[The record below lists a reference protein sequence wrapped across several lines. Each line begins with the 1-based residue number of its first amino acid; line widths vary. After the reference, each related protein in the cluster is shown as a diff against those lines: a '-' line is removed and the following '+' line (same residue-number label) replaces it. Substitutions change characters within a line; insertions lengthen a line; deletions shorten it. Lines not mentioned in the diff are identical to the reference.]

1 MNSMMF
7 IPSTTRL
14 EAVQPLPDAGGTAL
28 PCDIAGRSRV
38 LRNSHALLSMAL
50 LFSGAIA
57 AASGAYRLPAP
68 GVLLTL
74 GGCFGLLFAVYKFK
88 MFTRL
93 LSLFGFGSANE

>member
-1 MNSMMF
+1 MNSMML

-57 AASGAYRLPAP
+57 AARGVQVAGAGRSADP
-68 GVLLTL
+68 G
-74 GGCFGLLFAVYKFK
+74 
-88 MFTRL
+88 RL
-93 LSLFGFGSANE
+93 LRPTLRRLQVQDVYETAEPVRLWQR